1 MMTFLLYCI
10 DRIYTTKEARTLF
23 TLQQL
28 KIVVLLSEYKKLTA
42 VAAHLNI
49 KQPSVTFHM
58 KKLEQEAGVPH
69 FIHRHKLIF
78 FTEEGKALLHYA
90 ARIVSWSEEAQQVL
104 SDYAQF
110 KIGKVVIGS
119 SNTPAT
125 YLLPKLLGKMRE
137 VYPEVQIVLQI
148 KNSPQIMD
156 MVKKFEIDFGLVA
169 ENKIDDPELVITPL
183 VDDELGLVVYPD
195 HPLAHAEGIGPEL
208 LQNEHWILRDQDSA
222 SRRMMEMWFGQYQID
237 SKRGMELGTTEAIKR
252 AVICR
257 LGISVLSRLAVE
269 DEVKNG
275 QLIYK
280 SLDST
285 TLSRGIFFI
294 YHKNRF
300 ITPIVK
306 EFIHFFETVR
316 F

>member
-1 MMTFLLYCI
+1 M
-10 DRIYTTKEARTLF
+10 F

-28 KIVVLLSEYKKLTA
+28 KIVVLLAEYKKLTA
-42 VAAHLNI
+42 VAARLNI
-49 KQPSVTFHM
+49 TQPSVTFHM
-58 KKLEQEAGVPH
+58 KKLEQATGVPL
-69 FIHRHKLIF
+69 FIHRHKLII

-110 KIGKVVIGS
+110 KLGKIVLGS

-137 VYPEVQIVLQI
+137 VYPEVHIVLQV
-148 KNSPQIMD
+148 KNAPQIVD

-169 ENKIDDPELVITPL
+169 ENKIDDPDLVITRL
-183 VDDELGLVVYPD
+183 VDDELGLVIYPG
-195 HPLAHAEGIGPEL
+195 HPLEHIEGIGPEL
-208 LQNEHWILRDQDSA
+208 LQNEYWILREQDSA
-222 SRRMMEMWFGQYQID
+222 SRRMMEIWAGQHQID
-237 SKRGMELGTTEAIKR
+237 GMDGMELGTTEAIKR

-280 SLDST
+280 SLDSR
-285 TLSRGIFFI
+285 TLDRSIFFI

-300 ITPIVK
+300 ITPIIK
-306 EFIHFFETVR
+306 EFIHFFQTTR

>member
-1 MMTFLLYCI
+1 MTFMQYCI
-10 DRIYTTKEARTLF
+10 DKIYSYEESGNLF

-28 KIVVLLSEYKKLTA
+28 RIVVLLAEYKKLTA
-42 VAAHLNI
+42 VAARLNI
-49 KQPSVTFHM
+49 KQPSVSFHM
-58 KKLEQEAGVPH
+58 KKLEQEAGVPL
-69 FIHRHKLIF
+69 FIHRHKLIL

-90 ARIVSWSEEAQQVL
+90 ARIVSWSEEAEQVL
-104 SDYAQF
+104 SDYAQSKLG
-110 KIGKVVIGS
+110 KIVIGS

-137 VYPEVQIVLQI
+137 VYPEVNIVLQI
-148 KNSPQIMD
+148 KNTPQIVD
-156 MVKKFEIDFGLVA
+156 MVKKFEINFGLVA

-195 HPLAHAEGIGPEL
+195 HPLAQTEVIGPEL
-208 LQNEHWILRDQDSA
+208 LQNEKWILRDQDSS
-222 SRRMMEMWFGQYQID
+222 SRRMMEIWSGQYQID
-237 SKRGMELGTTEAIKR
+237 GKGGMELGTTEAIKR

-280 SLDST
+280 SLDSR
-285 TLSRGIFFI
+285 TLSRSIFFI

-300 ITPIVK
+300 LTPIVK
-306 EFIHFFETVR
+306 EFIHFFETAR
-316 F
+316 L